1 MLKLLRF
8 PQRGLIFSFS
18 SRKKR
23 LFDKLETFE
32 SQTKK
37 SNFVV
42 LIYLIKEKNN
52 DTLTVAEIK
61 CM

>member
-8 PQRGLIFSFS
+8 PQPVLIFSFS
-18 SRKKR
+18 SREKR
-23 LFDKLETFE
+23 IFDKLETFE

-37 SNFVV
+37 ANFVV

>member
-8 PQRGLIFSFS
+8 PQPVLIFSFS

-23 LFDKLETFE
+23 IFDKLETFE